1 MNATRST
8 GNRGTILIVDDDPA
22 VLVLIQTILTA
33 ADYRVLLAAE
43 RADAVRMATQKHL
56 HIYLALLDVRM
67 PGMSAT
73 ALADEMLSLRP
84 NVRVLFMSGFVDE
97 EIIRIKMLDQYAGF
111 LPSRSGATVCCGPCG
126 TPWKRRRLPV
136 GTPQRPRGWR
146 QHRARRSIS
155 PSVPALQAATRGS
168 SALSVLL
175 LRIIYEFVF
184 LPRIKLFPT
193 WIFRIF

>member
-1 MNATRST
+1 
-8 GNRGTILIVDDDPA
+8 VDDDPA

-56 HIYLALLDVRM
+56 HIDLALLDVRM

-111 LPSRSGATVCCGPCG
+111 LPKPFRSDGLLRAVRHAMEASAAAGWNAAGTAGLAAASGATI
-126 TPWKRRRLPV
+126 
-136 GTPQRPRGWR
+136 
-146 QHRARRSIS
+146 HIA
-155 PSVPALQAATRGS
+155 
-168 SALSVLL
+168 
-175 LRIIYEFVF
+175 
-184 LPRIKLFPT
+184 
-193 WIFRIF
+193 

>member
-1 MNATRST
+1 
-8 GNRGTILIVDDDPA
+8 VDDDPA

-56 HIYLALLDVRM
+56 RIDLALLDVRM

-73 ALADEMLSLRP
+73 ELADEMLSLRP

-111 LPSRSGATVCCGPCG
+111 LPKPFRSDGLLRAVRRAMEAPAAAGWNAAGSAGLAAAASGATI
-126 TPWKRRRLPV
+126 
-136 GTPQRPRGWR
+136 
-146 QHRARRSIS
+146 HIA
-155 PSVPALQAATRGS
+155 
-168 SALSVLL
+168 
-175 LRIIYEFVF
+175 
-184 LPRIKLFPT
+184 
-193 WIFRIF
+193 